1 MHWFYDGYF
10 NAERLRVFPKWNL
23 VHYQLYTATSIYERV
38 FSSCDFLTII
48 SAQLRGK
55 WGDGS
60 LLSLW
65 WDLGSS
71 DNEGGLLMAPCALW
85 QSWNRAL
92 VVAGGPSQNTPL
104 ICTSDLGRKGNG
116 MWGFNF
122 CLPTGKISRQLFS
135 AQPQSFSLKMNNFLR
150 KDRAKNVQFTSVEC
164 SPLWALSL
172 LY

>member
-1 MHWFYDGYF
+1 MKFGSLSVIYSNLHLWESVLFMWLPDHHISA
-10 NAERLRVFPKWNL
+10 AEREVRWWQPAVSVMGPGEQW
-23 VHYQLYTATSIYERV
+23 QW
-38 FSSCDFLTII
+38 
-48 SAQLRGK
+48 RGPT
-55 WGDGS
+55 DGS
-60 LLSLW
+60 
-65 WDLGSS
+65 
-71 DNEGGLLMAPCALW
+71 MCLW

-164 SPLWALSL
+164 PPLWALSL